1 MDPIAEIAKLRR
13 LQDRV
18 RRTRGESARLKLW
31 RKIHTLGKRLRDAGV
46 L

>member
-1 MDPIAEIAKLRR
+1 MDPTVEIAKLRG

-18 RRTRGESARLKLW
+18 RRTKGASARLKLW
-31 RKIHTLGKRLRDAGV
+31 RKIHKLGKRLRDAGV